1 MKKGFTIVEIIF
13 LLVIIVSFSIIIFEK
28 ETGITLVDRASTT
41 QEVNRTK
48 TP

>member
-28 ETGITLVDRASTT
+28 KTGITLVDRASTT
-41 QEVNRTK
+41 
-48 TP
+48 